1 MNHPEFVILDCEG
14 RDNLERRASQPYLYG
29 YDRAKEVGACPI
41 QCSLCQRI
49 KNMDVENLLKGLNS
63 DQRAAVL
70 HDHEK
75 NGQLLILAGAGSGKT
90 SVLTKRIQYRIMS
103 GVEPEKILA
112 LTFTAKAAAEM
123 RERVQKLFPDA
134 GVRLCTFHS
143 LALFIL
149 KSKVPVRQDEERRS
163 PTKSG
168 MTSEEGRFSTK
179 SRMTAVGGMT
189 AVVESC
195 PAYELVGF
203 KKMPVPTESAD
214 KSFMQELAKVGGR
227 KFRFSREE
235 LFSDAHPAKLLKKLE
250 PLRNRVLESGQ
261 VVFED
266 LIYQAIHLLENHED
280 ARTFFQNQWTEIL
293 VDEYQDINPSQYR
306 LVKALLGER
315 KSLFVVGDDDQA
327 IYGFRGADIGNINR
341 FRDDFKESS
350 LIRLEWNYRSVAN
363 ILHFS
368 NRIFENKPIHLRK
381 VLRAGNMNGSGG
393 SPIFKENREPEI
405 WVSEDPVEE
414 MQKIIESIKQL
425 RESYDLQWK
434 NFAIL
439 VRYNRQR
446 LYYEEALRDARLPI
460 AGTVVSESG
469 GVEGEGE
476 VLEDGIH
483 VETVHASKG
492 LQYAVVYYAG
502 MSEGLTPG
510 KCTGNRKQRQ
520 KQLDEER
527 RLFYVGVT
535 RAESFLVLLYCK
547 RRYWKGRLAK
557 LKRSRF
563 LPKENS
569 KTEMNM
575 PVILFRIFATA
586 RILLFMLVHIVK
598 IAFVYVFHRKDLD
611 SWIEEKVQKFSRFCM
626 QAIRVDL
633 TIEDQAQLAKV
644 DWTRPVFVMG
654 NHRSYLDIPLAFLA
668 LQRVVGF
675 IAKTQL
681 QRIPILNFWMHK
693 LGCVFIDREKG
704 GGAAIIQKAV
714 QSGKMPKLFIFP
726 EGTRSKR
733 EGMVAFKSGC
743 FRLAVE
749 ANAIILP
756 IVTKGSDEA
765 WEHRKDCKHRPV
777 NVKILEP
784 IDTVEFKKSHGGD
797 AMDPRHELLPYVRKM
812 MEEAYDRRL

>member
-1 MNHPEFVILDCEG
+1 
-14 RDNLERRASQPYLYG
+14 
-29 YDRAKEVGACPI
+29 
-41 QCSLCQRI
+41 
-49 KNMDVENLLKGLNS
+49 MDVENLLAGLNS

-90 SVLTKRIQYRIMS
+90 SVLTKRIQYRILC
-103 GVEPEKILA
+103 GVQPEKILA

-123 RERVQKLFPDA
+123 RERVQKLFPNA

-143 LALFIL
+143 LALFML
-149 KSKVPVRQDEERRS
+149 KSRIPQ
-163 PTKSG
+163 
-168 MTSEEGRFSTK
+168 
-179 SRMTAVGGMT
+179 
-189 AVVESC
+189 

-235 LFSDAHPAKLLKKLE
+235 LFSDAHPPKLIKKLQ
-250 PLRNRVLESGQ
+250 PLRERVLVSGQ

-266 LIYQAIHLLENHED
+266 LIYQAINLLENHEE
-280 ARTFFQNQWTEIL
+280 ARAFFQNQWTEIL

-341 FRDDFKESS
+341 FRDDFKDSS

-368 NRIFENKPIHLRK
+368 NQIFQNKPVHLRK

-393 SPIFKENREPEI
+393 SAIFKENRKPEV

-414 MQKIIESIKQL
+414 MQKIITSIKLL
-425 RESYDLQWK
+425 RESYDLKWK

-446 LYYEEALRDARLPI
+446 LYYEEALRDAMLPI
-460 AGTVVSESG
+460 AGAA
-469 GVEGEGE
+469 GE
-476 VLEDGIH
+476 VTGDDMEGGIVEDGIH

-502 MSEGLTPG
+502 LSEGLTPG
-510 KCTGNRKQRQ
+510 TCTGDRKQRK

-563 LPKENS
+563 LPKENL
-569 KTEMNM
+569 KTEIDM
-575 PVILFRIFATA
+575 PVILFRIYAAA
-586 RILLFMLVHIVK
+586 RILLFMLEYIVK
-598 IAFVYVFHRKDLD
+598 IAFMYIFRRKDLD
-611 SWIEEKVQKFSRFCM
+611 PWLEEKVQKFSWFCM
-626 QAIRVDL
+626 RMIRVDL

-654 NHRSYLDIPLAFLA
+654 NHRSYLDIPIAFLA
-668 LQRVVGF
+668 LQRTVGF

-693 LGCVFIDREKG
+693 LGCVFINREKG
-704 GGAAIIQKAV
+704 GGAEIIQKAV
-714 QSGKMPKLFIFP
+714 QSGKMPRLFIFP

-765 WEHRKDCKHRPV
+765 WEHRKNCKLRPV

-784 IDTVEFKKSHGGD
+784 IDTVEFKKEHGGD
-797 AMDPRHELLPYVRKM
+797 SMDPRHELLPFVRGK
-812 MEEAYDRRL
+812 MEEAYGNGKSL

>member
-1 MNHPEFVILDCEG
+1 
-14 RDNLERRASQPYLYG
+14 
-29 YDRAKEVGACPI
+29 
-41 QCSLCQRI
+41 
-49 KNMDVENLLKGLNS
+49 MDVENLLAGLNS

-90 SVLTKRIQYRIMS
+90 SVLTKRIQYRILC
-103 GVEPEKILA
+103 GVQPEKILA

-143 LALFIL
+143 LALFML
-149 KSKVPVRQDEERRS
+149 KSRIPQ
-163 PTKSG
+163 
-168 MTSEEGRFSTK
+168 
-179 SRMTAVGGMT
+179 
-189 AVVESC
+189 

-235 LFSDAHPAKLLKKLE
+235 LFSDAHPPKLIKKLQ
-250 PLRNRVLESGQ
+250 PLRERVLVSGQ

-266 LIYQAIHLLENHED
+266 LIYQAINLLENHEE
-280 ARTFFQNQWTEIL
+280 ARAFFQNQWTEIL

-341 FRDDFKESS
+341 FRDDFKDSS

-368 NRIFENKPIHLRK
+368 NQIFQNKPVHLRK

-393 SPIFKENREPEI
+393 SAIFKENRKPEV

-414 MQKIIESIKQL
+414 MQKIITSIKLL
-425 RESYDLQWK
+425 RECYDLKWK

-446 LYYEEALRDARLPI
+446 LYYEEALRDAMLPI
-460 AGTVVSESG
+460 AGAA
-469 GVEGEGE
+469 GE
-476 VLEDGIH
+476 VAGDDMEGGIVEDGIH

-502 MSEGLTPG
+502 LSEGLTPG
-510 KCTGNRKQRQ
+510 TCTGDRKQRK

-563 LPKENS
+563 LPKENL
-569 KTEMNM
+569 KTEIDM
-575 PVILFRIFATA
+575 PVILFRIYAAA
-586 RILLFMLVHIVK
+586 RILLFMLEYIVK
-598 IAFVYVFHRKDLD
+598 IAFMYIFRRKDLD
-611 SWIEEKVQKFSRFCM
+611 PWLEEKVQKFSWFCM
-626 QAIRVDL
+626 RMIRVDL

-654 NHRSYLDIPLAFLA
+654 NHRSYLDIPIAFLA
-668 LQRVVGF
+668 LQRTVGF

-693 LGCVFIDREKG
+693 LGCVFINREKG
-704 GGAAIIQKAV
+704 GGAEIIQKAV
-714 QSGKMPKLFIFP
+714 QSGKMPRLFIFP

-765 WEHRKDCKHRPV
+765 WEHRKNCKLRPV

-784 IDTVEFKKSHGGD
+784 IDTVEFKKEHGGD
-797 AMDPRHELLPYVRKM
+797 SMDPRHELLPFVRGK
-812 MEEAYDRRL
+812 MEEAYGNGKSL

>member
-1 MNHPEFVILDCEG
+1 
-14 RDNLERRASQPYLYG
+14 
-29 YDRAKEVGACPI
+29 
-41 QCSLCQRI
+41 
-49 KNMDVENLLKGLNS
+49 MDVEKILAGLNS

-70 HDHEK
+70 HDHDK

-90 SVLTKRIQYRIMS
+90 SVLTKRIQYRILC
-103 GVEPEKILA
+103 GVQPEKILA

-143 LALFIL
+143 LALFML
-149 KSKVPVRQDEERRS
+149 KSKIPAD
-163 PTKSG
+163 G
-168 MTSEEGRFSTK
+168 
-179 SRMTAVGGMT
+179 SRY
-189 AVVESC
+189 
-195 PAYELVGF
+195 AYELVGF
-203 KKMPVPTESAD
+203 KKMPVPSESAD
-214 KSFMQELAKVGGR
+214 KTFLQELAKVGGR
-227 KFRFSREE
+227 KNRFSREE
-235 LFSDAHPAKLLKKLE
+235 LFSDACSPSFMKKLM
-250 PLRNRVLESGQ
+250 PLREQVLESGQ

-266 LIYQAIHLLENHED
+266 LIYKAIDLLENHEE
-280 ARTFFQNQWTEIL
+280 ARLFFQDQWTEIL

-368 NRIFENKPIHLRK
+368 NQIFQNKPLHLRK
-381 VLRAGNMNGSGG
+381 VLRAGNMSGSGG
-393 SPIFKENREPEI
+393 SPIFKENRKPEI
-405 WVSEDPVEE
+405 WVSENPVEE
-414 MQKIIESIKQL
+414 MQKVIESIKLL
-425 RESYDLQWK
+425 REGYDLHWK

-446 LYYEEALRDARLPI
+446 IYYEEALRDAMLPI
-460 AGTVVSESG
+460 AGTELEDG
-469 GVEGEGE
+469 T

-502 MSEGLTPG
+502 LSEGLTPG
-510 KCTGNRKQRQ
+510 TCSGNRKQRK

-535 RAESFLVLLYCK
+535 RAESFLVFLYCK

-563 LPKENS
+563 LPVEHS
-569 KTEMNM
+569 RTEISM
-575 PVILFRIFATA
+575 PVILFRIYATA
-586 RILLFMLVHIVK
+586 RILLFMLEYIVK
-598 IAFVYVFHRKDLD
+598 IAFMYVFRRKDLD
-611 SWIEEKVQKFSRFCM
+611 TWLESKVQKFSWYCM
-626 QAIRVDL
+626 KVIRVDL

-644 DWTRPVFVMG
+644 DWSRPVFVMG
-654 NHRSYLDIPLAFLA
+654 NHRSYLDIPIAFLA
-668 LQRVVGF
+668 LQRIVGF

-704 GGAAIIQKAV
+704 GGAEIIQKAV
-714 QSGKMPKLFIFP
+714 QSGKMPRLFIFP

-756 IVTKGSDEA
+756 IVTRGSDEA
-765 WEHRKDCKHRPV
+765 WEHRKNCKHRPV

-784 IDTVEFKKSHGGD
+784 VDTVEFKKTHGGD

>member
-1 MNHPEFVILDCEG
+1 
-14 RDNLERRASQPYLYG
+14 
-29 YDRAKEVGACPI
+29 
-41 QCSLCQRI
+41 
-49 KNMDVENLLKGLNS
+49 MDVENLLAGLNS

-90 SVLTKRIQYRIMS
+90 SVLTKRIQYRILC
-103 GVEPEKILA
+103 GVQPEKILA

-123 RERVQKLFPDA
+123 RERVQKLFPNA

-143 LALFIL
+143 LALFML
-149 KSKVPVRQDEERRS
+149 KSKMPGSLRQAHGSCEISREDKFTEQGRSER
-163 PTKSG
+163 
-168 MTSEEGRFSTK
+168 F
-179 SRMTAVGGMT
+179 
-189 AVVESC
+189 
-195 PAYELVGF
+195 AYELVGF

-227 KFRFSREE
+227 KFHFSREE
-235 LFSDAHPAKLLKKLE
+235 LFSDAVPPAIQKKLL
-250 PLRNRVLESGQ
+250 PLRERVLESGQ

-266 LIYQAIHLLENHED
+266 LIYKAIDLLENHED
-280 ARTFFQNQWTEIL
+280 ARAFFQNQWSEIL

-414 MQKIIESIKQL
+414 MQKIITSIKLL

-446 LYYEEALRDARLPI
+446 LYYEEALRDACLPI
-460 AGTVVSESG
+460 AGVS
-469 GVEGEGE
+469 GE
-476 VLEDGIH
+476 VGGDDMESEVVENGIH

-510 KCTGNRKQRQ
+510 TCTGTRKQRK

-547 RRYWKGRLAK
+547 RRYWKGRLSK

-563 LPKENS
+563 LPRENLR
-569 KTEMNM
+569 TEIDM
-575 PVILFRIFATA
+575 PVILFRIYAAA
-586 RILLFMLVHIVK
+586 RILLFMLEYIVK
-598 IAFVYVFHRKDLD
+598 IAFMYVFRRKDLD
-611 SWIEEKVQKFSRFCM
+611 PWLEEKVQKFSRFCM
-626 QAIRVDL
+626 KVIRVDL

-668 LQRVVGF
+668 LQRTVGF

-693 LGCVFIDREKG
+693 LGCVFINREKG
-704 GGAAIIQKAV
+704 GGAEIIQKAV
-714 QSGKMPKLFIFP
+714 QSGKMPRLFIFP

-765 WEHRKDCKHRPV
+765 WEHRKNCKLRPV

-784 IDTVEFKKSHGGD
+784 IDTVEFKKTHGGD

>member
-1 MNHPEFVILDCEG
+1 
-14 RDNLERRASQPYLYG
+14 
-29 YDRAKEVGACPI
+29 
-41 QCSLCQRI
+41 
-49 KNMDVENLLKGLNS
+49 MDVENLLAGLNS

-90 SVLTKRIQYRIMS
+90 SVLTKRIQYRILC
-103 GVEPEKILA
+103 GVQPEKILA

-123 RERVQKLFPDA
+123 RERVQKLFPNA

-143 LALFIL
+143 LALFML
-149 KSKVPVRQDEERRS
+149 KSRIPQ
-163 PTKSG
+163 
-168 MTSEEGRFSTK
+168 
-179 SRMTAVGGMT
+179 
-189 AVVESC
+189 

-235 LFSDAHPAKLLKKLE
+235 LFSDVHPPKLIKKLQ
-250 PLRNRVLESGQ
+250 PLRERVLVSGQ

-266 LIYQAIHLLENHED
+266 LIYQAINLLENHEE
-280 ARTFFQNQWTEIL
+280 ARAFFQNQWTEIL

-341 FRDDFKESS
+341 FRDDFKDSS

-368 NRIFENKPIHLRK
+368 NQIFQNKPVHLRK

-393 SPIFKENREPEI
+393 SAIFKENRKPEV

-414 MQKIIESIKQL
+414 MQKIITSIKLL
-425 RESYDLQWK
+425 RESYDLKWK

-446 LYYEEALRDARLPI
+446 LYYEEALRDAMLPI
-460 AGTVVSESG
+460 AGAA
-469 GVEGEGE
+469 GE
-476 VLEDGIH
+476 VTGDDMEGGIVEDGIH

-502 MSEGLTPG
+502 LSEGLTPG
-510 KCTGNRKQRQ
+510 TCTGDRKQRK

-563 LPKENS
+563 LPKENL
-569 KTEMNM
+569 KTEIDM
-575 PVILFRIFATA
+575 PVILFRIYAAA
-586 RILLFMLVHIVK
+586 RILLFMLEYIVK
-598 IAFVYVFHRKDLD
+598 IAFMYIFRRKDLD
-611 SWIEEKVQKFSRFCM
+611 PWLEEKVQKFSWFCM
-626 QAIRVDL
+626 RMIRVDL

-654 NHRSYLDIPLAFLA
+654 NHRSYLDIPIAFLA
-668 LQRVVGF
+668 LQRTVGF

-693 LGCVFIDREKG
+693 LGCVFINREKG
-704 GGAAIIQKAV
+704 GGAEIIQKAV
-714 QSGKMPKLFIFP
+714 QSGKMPRLFIFP

-765 WEHRKDCKHRPV
+765 WEHRKNCKLRPV

-784 IDTVEFKKSHGGD
+784 IDTVEFKKEHGGD
-797 AMDPRHELLPYVRKM
+797 SMDPRHELLPFVRGK
-812 MEEAYDRRL
+812 MEEAYGNGKSL

>member
-1 MNHPEFVILDCEG
+1 
-14 RDNLERRASQPYLYG
+14 
-29 YDRAKEVGACPI
+29 
-41 QCSLCQRI
+41 
-49 KNMDVENLLKGLNS
+49 MDVENLLVGLNS

-90 SVLTKRIQYRIMS
+90 SVLTKRIQYRILC
-103 GVEPEKILA
+103 GVQPEKILA

-123 RERVQKLFPDA
+123 RERVQKLFPNA

-149 KSKVPVRQDEERRS
+149 KSKVPIKFTEQRRS
-163 PTKSG
+163 ELDSCDSVIRDEKGRSRNKSG
-168 MTSEEGRFSTK
+168 MTSEEC
-179 SRMTAVGGMT
+179 
-189 AVVESC
+189 SC

-203 KKMPVPTESAD
+203 KKMPVPTEAAD

-235 LFSDAHPAKLLKKLE
+235 LFSDAYPSSLIKKLE

-266 LIYQAIHLLENHED
+266 LIYQAINLLENHEE
-280 ARTFFQNQWTEIL
+280 ARAYFQNQWSEIL

-306 LVKALLGER
+306 LVKALLGNR

-368 NRIFENKPIHLRK
+368 NKIFENKPIHLRK
-381 VLRAGNMNGSGG
+381 VLRAGNMCGSGG

-405 WVSEDPVEE
+405 WVSENPVEE
-414 MQKIIESIKQL
+414 MQKIITSIKLL

-446 LYYEEALRDARLPI
+446 LYYEEALRDACLPI
-460 AGTVVSESG
+460 AGDMEHLS
-469 GVEGEGE
+469 GEGLDGGE
-476 VLEDGIH
+476 PVEDGIH

-510 KCTGNRKQRQ
+510 TCSGSREQRK

-547 RRYWKGRLAK
+547 RRYWKGRLTK

-563 LPKENS
+563 LPKESS
-569 KTEMNM
+569 KAEIDM
-575 PVILFRIFATA
+575 PVILFRIFAAA
-586 RILLFMLVHIVK
+586 RILLFMLEYIVK
-598 IAFVYVFHRKDLD
+598 IAFMYVFRRKDLD
-611 SWIEEKVQKFSRFCM
+611 TWLEEKVQKFSWFCM

-654 NHRSYLDIPLAFLA
+654 NHRSYLDIPIAFLA
-668 LQRVVGF
+668 LQRTVGF

-693 LGCVFIDREKG
+693 LGCVFINREKG
-704 GGAAIIQKAV
+704 GGAEIIQKAV
-714 QSGKMPKLFIFP
+714 QSGKMPRLFIFP

-756 IVTKGSDEA
+756 IVTRGSDEA
-765 WEHRKDCKHRPV
+765 WEHRKGCKHRPV

-784 IDTVEFKKSHGGD
+784 IDTVEFKKTHGGD
-797 AMDPRHELLPYVRKM
+797 AMDPRHELLPYVRSK

>member
-1 MNHPEFVILDCEG
+1 
-14 RDNLERRASQPYLYG
+14 
-29 YDRAKEVGACPI
+29 
-41 QCSLCQRI
+41 
-49 KNMDVENLLKGLNS
+49 MDVESLLVGLNS

-123 RERVQKLFPDA
+123 RERVQKLFPNA

-143 LALFIL
+143 LALFVL
-149 KSKVPVRQDEERRS
+149 KSKVPVGYDEACAAGACS
-163 PTKSG
+163 
-168 MTSEEGRFSTK
+168 
-179 SRMTAVGGMT
+179 
-189 AVVESC
+189 SC

-214 KSFMQELAKVGGR
+214 KTFMQELAKVGGR

-250 PLRNRVLESGQ
+250 PLRHRILESGQ

-266 LIYQAIHLLENHED
+266 LIYQAINLLENHES
-280 ARTFFQNQWTEIL
+280 ARAYFQNQWTEIL

-414 MQKIIESIKQL
+414 MQKIITSIKLL

-446 LYYEEALRDARLPI
+446 LYYEEALRDAHLPI
-460 AGTVVSESG
+460 AGTVVSEAG
-469 GVEGEGE
+469 NVEGEGE
-476 VLEDGIH
+476 VLENGIH

-510 KCTGNRKQRQ
+510 SCLGSRKQRQ

-535 RAESFLVLLYCK
+535 RAESFWFCYIANVDIGKGALRNSNGLVFCP
-547 RRYWKGRLAK
+547 R
-557 LKRSRF
+557 
-563 LPKENS
+563 
-569 KTEMNM
+569 
-575 PVILFRIFATA
+575 
-586 RILLFMLVHIVK
+586 
-598 IAFVYVFHRKDLD
+598 
-611 SWIEEKVQKFSRFCM
+611 KVQK
-626 QAIRVDL
+626 
-633 TIEDQAQLAKV
+633 
-644 DWTRPVFVMG
+644 
-654 NHRSYLDIPLAFLA
+654 
-668 LQRVVGF
+668 
-675 IAKTQL
+675 
-681 QRIPILNFWMHK
+681 
-693 LGCVFIDREKG
+693 
-704 GGAAIIQKAV
+704 
-714 QSGKMPKLFIFP
+714 QSVI
-726 EGTRSKR
+726 
-733 EGMVAFKSGC
+733 C
-743 FRLAVE
+743 Q
-749 ANAIILP
+749 
-756 IVTKGSDEA
+756 
-765 WEHRKDCKHRPV
+765 
-777 NVKILEP
+777 
-784 IDTVEFKKSHGGD
+784 
-797 AMDPRHELLPYVRKM
+797 
-812 MEEAYDRRL
+812 

>member
-1 MNHPEFVILDCEG
+1 
-14 RDNLERRASQPYLYG
+14 
-29 YDRAKEVGACPI
+29 
-41 QCSLCQRI
+41 
-49 KNMDVENLLKGLNS
+49 MDVESILAGLNS

-90 SVLTKRIQYRIMS
+90 SVLTKRIQYRILC
-103 GVEPEKILA
+103 GVQPEKILA

-123 RERVQKLFPDA
+123 RERVQKLFPNA

-143 LALFIL
+143 LALFML
-149 KSKVPVRQDEERRS
+149 KSKVPTKFTEQGRSEQAAVRQAHRLCEC
-163 PTKSG
+163 
-168 MTSEEGRFSTK
+168 FS
-179 SRMTAVGGMT
+179 
-189 AVVESC
+189 
-195 PAYELVGF
+195 YELVGF
-203 KKMPVPTESAD
+203 KKMPVPTDAAD
-214 KSFMQELAKVGGR
+214 KSFMQELAKLGGR
-227 KFRFSREE
+227 KIRFSREE
-235 LFSDAHPAKLLKKLE
+235 LFSDAYPPSLLKKLQ
-250 PLRNRVLESGQ
+250 PLRERVLQSGQ

-266 LIYQAIHLLENHED
+266 LIYQSINLLENHEE
-280 ARTFFQNQWTEIL
+280 ARTFFQNQWAEIL

-381 VLRAGNMNGSGG
+381 VLRAGNMSGSGG
-393 SPIFKENREPEI
+393 SPIFRENREPEI

-414 MQKIIESIKQL
+414 MQKIIESIKLL
-425 RESYDLQWK
+425 RESYDLRWK

-446 LYYEEALRDARLPI
+446 LYYEEALRDARLPV
-460 AGTVVSESG
+460 AGSMVTGSLEAG
-469 GVEGEGE
+469 GEI
-476 VLEDGIH
+476 LEDGIH

-492 LQYAVVYYAG
+492 LQYAVVYYVG

-510 KCTGNRKQRQ
+510 SCSGNRKQRQ
-520 KQLDEER
+520 KQLEEER

-547 RRYWKGRLAK
+547 HRYWKGRLAK
-557 LKRSRF
+557 FKRSRF
-563 LPKENS
+563 LPRETS
-569 KTEMNM
+569 KVDINM
-575 PVILFRIFATA
+575 PVMLFRIYAAA
-586 RILLFMLVHIVK
+586 RIFFFMLRYIVK
-598 IAFVYVFHRKDLD
+598 IAFVYMFRRKDLD
-611 SWIEEKVQKFSRFCM
+611 SWIEEKVQYFSRFCM
-626 QAIRVDL
+626 KVLRVDL

-668 LQRVVGF
+668 LQRTVGF

-704 GGAAIIQKAV
+704 GGAATIQKAV
-714 QSGKMPKLFIFP
+714 QSGRMLRLFIFP

-733 EGMVAFKSGC
+733 NGMVAFKSGC

-756 IVTKGSDEA
+756 IVTKGSDEL
-765 WEHRKDCKHRPV
+765 WEHRKDSKHHPV
-777 NVKILEP
+777 NMKILEP
-784 IDTVEFKKSHGGD
+784 IDTVEFKKEHGGD
-797 AMDPRHELLPYVRKM
+797 AMDPRHDLLPYVRGK

>member
-1 MNHPEFVILDCEG
+1 
-14 RDNLERRASQPYLYG
+14 
-29 YDRAKEVGACPI
+29 
-41 QCSLCQRI
+41 
-49 KNMDVENLLKGLNS
+49 MDVEKILAGLNS

-70 HDHEK
+70 HDHDK

-90 SVLTKRIQYRIMS
+90 SVLTKRIQYRILC
-103 GVEPEKILA
+103 GVQPEKILA

-143 LALFIL
+143 LALFML
-149 KSKVPVRQDEERRS
+149 KSKIPAD
-163 PTKSG
+163 G
-168 MTSEEGRFSTK
+168 
-179 SRMTAVGGMT
+179 SRY
-189 AVVESC
+189 
-195 PAYELVGF
+195 AYELVGF
-203 KKMPVPTESAD
+203 KKMPVPSESAD
-214 KSFMQELAKVGGR
+214 KTFLQELAKVGGR
-227 KFRFSREE
+227 KDRFSREE
-235 LFSDAHPAKLLKKLE
+235 LFSDACSPSFMKKLM
-250 PLRNRVLESGQ
+250 PLREQVLESGQ

-266 LIYQAIHLLENHED
+266 LIYKAIDLLENHEE
-280 ARTFFQNQWTEIL
+280 ARLFFQDQWTEIL

-368 NRIFENKPIHLRK
+368 NQIFQNKPLHLRK
-381 VLRAGNMNGSGG
+381 VLRAGNMSGSGG
-393 SPIFKENREPEI
+393 SPIFKENRKPEI
-405 WVSEDPVEE
+405 WVSENPVEE
-414 MQKIIESIKQL
+414 MQKVIESIKLL
-425 RESYDLQWK
+425 REGYDLHWK

-446 LYYEEALRDARLPI
+446 LYYEEALRDAMLPI
-460 AGTVVSESG
+460 AGTELEDG
-469 GVEGEGE
+469 T

-502 MSEGLTPG
+502 LSEGLTPG
-510 KCTGNRKQRQ
+510 TCSGNRKQRK

-535 RAESFLVLLYCK
+535 RAESFLVFLYCK

-563 LPKENS
+563 LPVEHS
-569 KTEMNM
+569 RTEISM
-575 PVILFRIFATA
+575 PVILFRIYATA
-586 RILLFMLVHIVK
+586 RILLFMLEYIVK
-598 IAFVYVFHRKDLD
+598 IAFMYVFRRKDLD
-611 SWIEEKVQKFSRFCM
+611 TWLESKVQKFSWYCM
-626 QAIRVDL
+626 KVIRVDL

-644 DWTRPVFVMG
+644 DWSRPVFVMG
-654 NHRSYLDIPLAFLA
+654 NHRSYLDIPIAFLA
-668 LQRVVGF
+668 LQRIVGF

-704 GGAAIIQKAV
+704 GGAEIIQKAV
-714 QSGKMPKLFIFP
+714 QSGKMPRLFIFP

-756 IVTKGSDEA
+756 IVTRGSDEA
-765 WEHRKDCKHRPV
+765 WEHRKNCKHRPV

-784 IDTVEFKKSHGGD
+784 VDTVEFKKTHGGD

>member
-1 MNHPEFVILDCEG
+1 
-14 RDNLERRASQPYLYG
+14 
-29 YDRAKEVGACPI
+29 
-41 QCSLCQRI
+41 
-49 KNMDVENLLKGLNS
+49 MDVEKILAGLNS

-70 HDHEK
+70 HDHDK

-90 SVLTKRIQYRIMS
+90 SVLTKRIQYRILC
-103 GVEPEKILA
+103 GVQPEKILA

-143 LALFIL
+143 LALFML
-149 KSKVPVRQDEERRS
+149 KSKIPAD
-163 PTKSG
+163 G
-168 MTSEEGRFSTK
+168 
-179 SRMTAVGGMT
+179 SRY
-189 AVVESC
+189 
-195 PAYELVGF
+195 AYELVGF
-203 KKMPVPTESAD
+203 KKMPVPSESAD
-214 KSFMQELAKVGGR
+214 KTFLQELAKVGGR
-227 KFRFSREE
+227 KNRFSREE
-235 LFSDAHPAKLLKKLE
+235 LFSDACSPSFMKKLM
-250 PLRNRVLESGQ
+250 PLREQVLESGQ

-266 LIYQAIHLLENHED
+266 LIYKAIDLLENHEE
-280 ARTFFQNQWTEIL
+280 ARLFFQDQWTEIL

-368 NRIFENKPIHLRK
+368 NQIFQNKPLHLRK
-381 VLRAGNMNGSGG
+381 VLRAGNMCGSGG
-393 SPIFKENREPEI
+393 SPIFKENRKPEI
-405 WVSEDPVEE
+405 WVSENPVEE
-414 MQKIIESIKQL
+414 MQKVIESIKLL
-425 RESYDLQWK
+425 REGYDLHWK

-446 LYYEEALRDARLPI
+446 LYYEEALHDAMLPI
-460 AGTVVSESG
+460 AGTELEDG
-469 GVEGEGE
+469 T

-502 MSEGLTPG
+502 LSEGLTPG
-510 KCTGNRKQRQ
+510 TCSGNRKQRK

-535 RAESFLVLLYCK
+535 RAESFLVFLYCK

-563 LPKENS
+563 LPVEHS
-569 KTEMNM
+569 RTEISM
-575 PVILFRIFATA
+575 PVILFRIYATA
-586 RILLFMLVHIVK
+586 RILLFMLEYIVK
-598 IAFVYVFHRKDLD
+598 IAFMYVFRRKDLD
-611 SWIEEKVQKFSRFCM
+611 TWLESKVQKFSWYCM
-626 QAIRVDL
+626 KVIRVDL

-644 DWTRPVFVMG
+644 DWSRPVFVMG
-654 NHRSYLDIPLAFLA
+654 NHRSYLDIPIAFLA
-668 LQRVVGF
+668 LQRIVGF

-704 GGAAIIQKAV
+704 GGAEIIQKAV
-714 QSGKMPKLFIFP
+714 QSGKMPRLFIFP

-756 IVTKGSDEA
+756 IVTRGSDEA
-765 WEHRKDCKHRPV
+765 WEHRKNCKHRPV

-784 IDTVEFKKSHGGD
+784 VDTVEFKKTHGGD

>member
-1 MNHPEFVILDCEG
+1 
-14 RDNLERRASQPYLYG
+14 
-29 YDRAKEVGACPI
+29 
-41 QCSLCQRI
+41 
-49 KNMDVENLLKGLNS
+49 MDIENLLAGLNS

-90 SVLTKRIQYRIMS
+90 SVLTKRIQYRIMC
-103 GVEPEKILA
+103 GVQPETILA

-123 RERVQKLFPDA
+123 RERVQKLFPNA

-143 LALFIL
+143 LALYML
-149 KSKVPVRQDEERRS
+149 KSRVSVKFTEPRRS
-163 PTKSG
+163 
-168 MTSEEGRFSTK
+168 ER
-179 SRMTAVGGMT
+179 
-189 AVVESC
+189 

-203 KKMPVPTESAD
+203 KKMPVPTEASD
-214 KSFMQELAKVGGR
+214 KSFMQELSKVGGR
-227 KFRFSREE
+227 KFHFSREE
-235 LFSDAHPAKLLKKLE
+235 LFSDAHPAKLIKKLQ
-250 PLRNRVLESGQ
+250 PLRERVLESGQ

-266 LIYQAIHLLENHED
+266 LIYKAIDLLENHED
-280 ARTFFQNQWTEIL
+280 ARAFFQNQWSEIL

-306 LVKALLGER
+306 LVKALLGDR

-363 ILHFS
+363 ILQFS

-405 WVSEDPVEE
+405 WVSENPVEE
-414 MQKIIESIKQL
+414 MQKIIESIKLL

-446 LYYEEALRDARLPI
+446 MYYEEALRDARLPI
-460 AGTVVSESG
+460 AGMA
-469 GVEGEGE
+469 GEGAGDE
-476 VLEDGIH
+476 TDGGETVEDGIH

-492 LQYAVVYYAG
+492 LQYAVVYYVG
-502 MSEGLTPG
+502 LSEGLTPG
-510 KCTGNRKQRQ
+510 TCSGTREQRK
-520 KQLDEER
+520 KQLEEER

-547 RRYWKGRLAK
+547 RRYWKGHLLK

-563 LPKENS
+563 LPKEEL
-569 KTEMNM
+569 KVEFDM
-575 PVILFRIFATA
+575 PVMLFRIFATA
-586 RILLFMLVHIVK
+586 RILLFMLEYIVK
-598 IAFVYVFHRKDLD
+598 IAFMYLFHRKDLD
-611 SWIEEKVQKFSRFCM
+611 AWLEDKVQKFSWFCM
-626 QAIRVDL
+626 KAIRVDL

-654 NHRSYLDIPLAFLA
+654 NHRSYLDIPIAFLA
-668 LQRVVGF
+668 LQRTVGF

-681 QRIPILNFWMHK
+681 QRIPLLNFWMHK
-693 LGCVFIDREKG
+693 LGCVFINREKG
-704 GGAAIIQKAV
+704 GGAAIIQKAI
-714 QSGKMPKLFIFP
+714 QSGKMPRLFIFP

-733 EGMVAFKSGC
+733 PGMVAFKSGC

-756 IVTKGSDEA
+756 IVTRGSDEA
-765 WEHRKDCKHRPV
+765 WEHRKDCKLRPV

-784 IDTVEFKKSHGGD
+784 IDTVEFKKAHGGD
-797 AMDPRHELLPYVRKM
+797 DMDPRHELLPSVRKM